1 MTGKFITFE
10 GPDGAG
16 KTTQLKMLAEWLPS
30 VLEEETQNTPQVI
43 TTREP
48 GGTPIAEK
56 IRSLVLDAD
65 NGEVSPQTE
74 ILLFAAARAAHVD
87 QKIRPE
93 LAAGNWVLCDRFEDS
108 TRAYQGAGRSLS
120 SDTVDAACALGAQE
134 IVPDLTVLL
143 DVPAEISVSR
153 RNARGADDRMESA
166 GAEFHQRVREQF
178 QALAASDPG
187 RFVVLDGTHSPE
199 DIQNLIRMTVM
210 SRILL
215 ADPLW
220 YRQKL

>member
-1 MTGKFITFE
+1 MTGRFITFE

-30 VLEEETQNTPQVI
+30 VLNDEDSTTEVI

-56 IRSLVLDAD
+56 IRSLVLDAG

-93 LAAGNWVLCDRFEDS
+93 LAAGSWVLCDRFEDS
-108 TRAYQGAGRSLS
+108 TRAYQGAGRSLKA
-120 SDTVDAACALGAQE
+120 DTVDAACALGAQE

-143 DVPAEISVSR
+143 DVPAEVSVSR
-153 RNARGADDRMESA
+153 RNTRGADDRMESA

-178 QALAASDPG
+178 LALAEANPD
-187 RFVVLDGTHSPE
+187 RFLVLDGTRCAE
-199 DIQNLIRMTVM
+199 DIQTLIRMTVL
-210 SRILL
+210 SRIRNDML
-215 ADPLW
+215 
-220 YRQKL
+220 REFSSSK

>member
-1 MTGKFITFE
+1 MVGRFITFE

-16 KTTQLKMLAEWLPS
+16 KTTQLKKLAQWLPS
-30 VLEEETQNTPQVI
+30 VLGDKQSAAPRVV

-48 GGTPIAEK
+48 GGTTIAEK
-56 IRSLVLDAD
+56 IRALVLDAD

-120 SDTVDAACALGAQE
+120 ADTVDAACALGAQE
-134 IVPDLTVLL
+134 MVPDLTVLL
-143 DVPAEISVSR
+143 DVPVEVSVSR
-153 RNARGADDRMESA
+153 RSVRGADDRMESA
-166 GAEFHQRVREQF
+166 GAEFHRRVREQF
-178 QALAASDPG
+178 LELAAAEAG
-187 RFVVLDGTHSPE
+187 RFLVIDGTRSPE
-199 DIQNLIRMTVM
+199 AIQKLIRMSVM
-210 SRILL
+210 SRLILPNL
-215 ADPLW
+215 QSDL
-220 YRQKL
+220 QES